1 MIVNYPT
8 YNESCT
14 LELSL
19 FSDKNSEFH
28 LLVEDASDSN
38 IVFTNRS
45 GKLSG
50 SKKYYVRMPISP
62 EEVLIEI
69 SSPSDS
75 VEIDDIKILDLPTN
89 FDSDYFNNPEVQSF
103 VNFAEEFSYGAST
116 LTANGTK
123 YQSDDDMFTI
133 VYLDAIIV
141 DGKVDPTPARISQ
154 NTGIIEVSK
163 QDFLEYTIP
172 MRMAILLHEFAHFY
186 LNDVMEDEIEA
197 DKHSLSIYMALGYP
211 RIDAYN
217 VYLDVFANAPT
228 ELNKDRYAEL
238 NKLFSNNYT
247 Q

>member
-14 LELSL
+14 LELTL

-28 LLVEDASDSN
+28 LLVEDANDSN
-38 IVFTNRS
+38 IVFTNRT

-50 SKKYYVRMPISP
+50 SKKYYVRLPIAP
-62 EEVLIEI
+62 DEAL
-69 SSPSDS
+69 
-75 VEIDDIKILDLPTN
+75 
-89 FDSDYFNNPEVQSF
+89 
-103 VNFAEEFSYGAST
+103 
-116 LTANGTK
+116 
-123 YQSDDDMFTI
+123 
-133 VYLDAIIV
+133 IV
-141 DGKVDPTPARISQ
+141 DGQVDPTPARISQ
-154 NTGIIEVSK
+154 QTGIIEVSK
-163 QDFLEYTIP
+163 KDFLEYTIP

-186 LNDVMEDEIEA
+186 LNEIMEDEIEA
-197 DKHSLSIYMALGYP
+197 DKHSLNIYMALGYP

-228 ELNKDRYAEL
+228 ELNKDRYAEF